1 MKNGFIKAGAI
12 VLAVALFVSCSKK
25 QETVKTRTIVDQVGH
40 EVVLPEKINKV
51 VIASLWPIAATF
63 CQEFGTEK
71 LVGLDPAIISAA
83 KNSML
88 VKKYPE
94 IVNIS
99 TDFSKAGYMNA
110 EELVKL
116 NPDVV
121 LYATGVME
129 DYDVAVQ
136 VGVPAV
142 GFALNVKGFNAVE
155 TINSWI
161 ELLGKVMNVDI
172 YNSDYVKYGTE
183 MMQMVESRVSKLSED
198 EKPSAMF
205 IHRYGD
211 GGPIVGGSSGWGDYW
226 ITASGAKNVAA
237 ELKGSKEVN
246 MEQVYQ
252 WNPEKI
258 YITNFTDVLSEDLY
272 ENRIE
277 KNDWSSVSAVQNGE
291 VYKVPLG
298 MYRWYVTCSDSPIM
312 LLWMAK
318 QNQPKLFSDID
329 FDKTIREFYKKF
341 YDLELSDDDLNFIMS
356 EKRDAAGGIKKY

>member
-1 MKNGFIKAGAI
+1 MKNILVKTGAI
-12 VLAVALFVSCSKK
+12 LITVALLAGCSKK
-25 QETVKTRTIVDQVGH
+25 QEIAKTRTIVDQVGH
-40 EVVLPEKINKV
+40 EVVLPEKINRV

-99 TDFSKAGYMNA
+99 TDFSKGGYMNA
-110 EELVKL
+110 EELAKL

-136 VGVPAV
+136 AGVPAV
-142 GFALNVKGFNAVE
+142 GFALNVKDFNAVE

-161 ELLGKVMNVDI
+161 ELLGQVMNVDI
-172 YNSDYVKYGTE
+172 SNSDYVKYGTE
-183 MMQMVESRVSKLSED
+183 MMEMIENRVSKLEED

-205 IHRYGD
+205 IHRYSD

-252 WNPEKI
+252 WNPDKI
-258 YITNFTDVLSEDLY
+258 YITNFTDVISEDLY
-272 ENRIE
+272 ENKIE
-277 KNDWSSVSAVQNGE
+277 KNDWSPVKAVQNRE

-318 QNQPKLFSDID
+318 QNQPELFSDID

-341 YDLELSDDDLNFIMS
+341 YDLELADEDLDFIML